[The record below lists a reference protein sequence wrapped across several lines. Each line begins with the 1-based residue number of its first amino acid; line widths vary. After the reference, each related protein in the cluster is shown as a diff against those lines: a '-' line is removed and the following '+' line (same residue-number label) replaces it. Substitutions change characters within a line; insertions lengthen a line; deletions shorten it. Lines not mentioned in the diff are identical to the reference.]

1 MPSLS
6 RLLFPTDLSSRA
18 DAAMS
23 HAVFMAKLYGADL
36 HVLHVVEEEGEDE
49 DELLR
54 AQQEIEERI
63 ASIRADIEGPSVIK
77 VDVRRGE
84 AAAPDVCDDAEVVES
99 DLIDNST
106 HGRRGGRR
114 MVLRS
119 VAEELI
125 LAAQCHVG

>member
-1 MPSLS
+1 MPSLT
-6 RLLFPTDLSSRA
+6 RLLMPTVLYSRA
-18 DAAMS
+18 YASMS
-23 HAVFMAKLYGADL
+23 HAVFVAKLYGADL

-84 AAAPDVCDDAEVVES
+84 AAAPVVCDYAEEVEI
-99 DLIDNST
+99 DLIVIST
-106 HGRRGGRR
+106 HVRDRK
-114 MVLRS
+114 S
-119 VAEELI
+119 
-125 LAAQCHVG
+125 